1 MKKILLTLCLSL
13 GFILFNTSVKA
24 EELKIG
30 VVDIARIHKDA
41 SVMKSLTKQKDAAI
55 ETIKKSVAE
64 KRKEFEKREAEIKKQ
79 EESLKAKQSIMDRDS
94 LIKEAQKIQ
103 AEFQKFQMDLLEQDK
118 STEKKLAAVE
128 TALTEAI
135 KTIQDDYF
143 DRIVRKIGTEKKFSL
158 VINSQTTIV
167 LDKNLDITTEVI
179 DALNSDIKE
188 MKLNIKY

>member
-167 LDKNLDITTEVI
+167 LDKNLDITT
-179 DALNSDIKE
+179 
-188 MKLNIKY
+188 